1 MCVHQLLCKVLSTHS
16 HSIATNTQTSNV
28 RPIALSSAHAE
39 RDGASNLQRSNL
51 QKFRRTACI
60 CAAAY
65 ICVFV
70 HWHRLYVIF
79 SHHVLHAREY
89 AHNAHACHMY
99 VYSLPAISS
108 ILPVNW
114 INAGV
119 SPHKPTLSARLQ
131 LQSPTNVTP
140 LLSGKYDI
148 CMYVYACIFLNQC
161 VCMWVLMID
170 KCKYQRTTNQIK
182 PAIFKSVKAQTN
194 KNIHIYIHI

>member
-1 MCVHQLLCKVLSTHS
+1 MCAHQLLCKVFSTHF

-28 RPIALSSAHAE
+28 RPIALSTAHAE
-39 RDGASNLQRSNL
+39 CDGASNLQRSNL

-60 CAAAY
+60 CAAVY

-70 HWHRLYVIF
+70 HWHRLCVIF

-89 AHNAHACHMY
+89 AHNAHACQVY
-99 VYSLPAISS
+99 VYSLPAVSS
-108 ILPVNW
+108 ILPVNC

-140 LLSGKYDI
+140 LLSGKYDMHVCI
-148 CMYVYACIFLNQC
+148 CVYVFESMCMYVS
-161 VCMWVLMID
+161 ID
-170 KCKYQRTTNQIK
+170 DK
-182 PAIFKSVKAQTN
+182 
-194 KNIHIYIHI
+194 